1 MAADISRSISRVRFV
16 AGFTDTHFPKEGTMA
31 DVLVV
36 TSKVKAYLKGKGCNT
51 SGEAIGE
58 LSKRV
63 QMILDMAVKR
73 TEANGRKTVKAQD
86 I

>member
-1 MAADISRSISRVRFV
+1 
-16 AGFTDTHFPKEGTMA
+16 MA

-58 LSKRV
+58 LSQRV

>member
-1 MAADISRSISRVRFV
+1 
-16 AGFTDTHFPKEGTMA
+16 MA

-36 TSKVKAYLKGKGCNT
+36 VSKVKAYIKNKGCNT
-51 SGEAIGE
+51 SAESIEE
-58 LSKRV
+58 LDKRV
-63 QMILDMAVKR
+63 KMILDAAVKR

>member
-1 MAADISRSISRVRFV
+1 VRFV
-16 AGFTDTHFPKEGTMA
+16 AGAVRHNSSKEGIMA

-36 TSKVKAYLKGKGCNT
+36 VSKVKAYLKGKGCNT
-51 SGEAIGE
+51 SGEAIDE
-58 LSKRV
+58 ISKRM
-63 QMILDMAVKR
+63 QMILDMAAKR

>member
-1 MAADISRSISRVRFV
+1 
-16 AGFTDTHFPKEGTMA
+16 MA